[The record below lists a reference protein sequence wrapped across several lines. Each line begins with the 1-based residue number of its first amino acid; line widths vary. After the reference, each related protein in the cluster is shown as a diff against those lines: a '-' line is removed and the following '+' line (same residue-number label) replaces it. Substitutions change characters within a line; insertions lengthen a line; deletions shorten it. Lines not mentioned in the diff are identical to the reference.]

1 MSGEALAVQIVLICV
16 RLLLPMLIP
25 RFPLPAIVACLIVDS
40 ADQSI
45 LQALDVVVPSYQ
57 NIDKA
62 LDVYYLSIAYV
73 ATMRN
78 WENLEALQIA
88 RALFYFRVVGVLAFE
103 LTDERILLAVFP
115 NAFEPFFIYYEFIR
129 MRGNPMKSRKAL
141 VLVTAIIWLVVKLPH
156 EWWVHVAKL
165 DATDFIKTKILGASL
180 DTSFWLAIVKAPL
193 VTGTLFVLFAI
204 GILFLW
210 RFLMRR
216 RTEARLSDA
225 RISRIRSRALDR
237 SIDRALDARDWVDAR
252 TAPVR
257 PGVMIEKIALIT
269 LVSLIFQQTLPGMRV
284 GGWQTAIFIAVTI
297 AVVDYL
303 LRVIARRFGAQLKP
317 WLEVPLLAAVY
328 FCIVIVLQLL
338 IPFVRPTNFLL
349 SGIVF
354 AALITLFV
362 ALYDLYRPLYDQRVD
377 RMTATRRRRLEG
389 EADTITESA
398 G

>member
-237 SIDRALDARDWVDAR
+237 SIDRALDARDWVDAH

-338 IPFVRPTNFLL
+338 IPFVRPANFLL

-389 EADTITESA
+389 EADTGTESA

>member
-156 EWWVHVAKL
+156 EWWY
-165 DATDFIKTKILGASL
+165 TWPSSMPP
-180 DTSFWLAIVKAPL
+180 TS
-193 VTGTLFVLFAI
+193 
-204 GILFLW
+204 
-210 RFLMRR
+210 
-216 RTEARLSDA
+216 
-225 RISRIRSRALDR
+225 SRPRS
-237 SIDRALDARDWVDAR
+237 
-252 TAPVR
+252 
-257 PGVMIEKIALIT
+257 
-269 LVSLIFQQTLPGMRV
+269 
-284 GGWQTAIFIAVTI
+284 
-297 AVVDYL
+297 
-303 LRVIARRFGAQLKP
+303 
-317 WLEVPLLAAVY
+317 
-328 FCIVIVLQLL
+328 
-338 IPFVRPTNFLL
+338 
-349 SGIVF
+349 
-354 AALITLFV
+354 
-362 ALYDLYRPLYDQRVD
+362 
-377 RMTATRRRRLEG
+377 
-389 EADTITESA
+389 
-398 G
+398 